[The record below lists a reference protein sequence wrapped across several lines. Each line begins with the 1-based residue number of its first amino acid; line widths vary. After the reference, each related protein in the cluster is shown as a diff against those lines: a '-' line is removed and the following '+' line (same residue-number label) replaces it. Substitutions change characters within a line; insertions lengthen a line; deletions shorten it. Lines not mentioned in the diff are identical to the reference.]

1 MGRPG
6 GAGVPLDGEGVAVG
20 DGGCGRELGAEG
32 EGKPLVGEG
41 GEGEVVGE
49 GSDGRELGGEGE
61 GNDGDDGDEGGD
73 GSDGEDEE
81 GIGICRGICRGVG
94 RLTCAQLAVSA
105 SRSATH
111 PHRAARTA
119 DMEFRTPV
127 IAVSKLR
134 ARLQRRLRLR
144 APHPRGSTN
153 PVAVAPLDSKQT
165 CA

>member
-1 MGRPG
+1 M
-6 GAGVPLDGEGVAVG
+6 AEG
-20 DGGCGRELGAEG
+20 DGSCGRELGAEG

-41 GEGEVVGE
+41 GEGEAVGE

-61 GNDGDDGDEGGD
+61 GSDGDEGGD

-119 DMEFRTPV
+119 DVDFRTPV
-127 IAVSKLR
+127 IAASKPR
-134 ARLQRRLRLR
+134 ARLRRRLRLR

-153 PVAVAPLDSKQT
+153 AAAAGPLDSKQT